1 MNRLPK
7 HITLKHLNAFAA
19 VAHEGSFTLA
29 ASRLF
34 QTQSSVTTLLHQL
47 ETALGTRLFERTSR
61 KVALTGVGR
70 DLLPRVMRLLTDFD
84 GVIEDVVRHGGQS
97 FGKVRISAAPSAIT
111 ELVAPAA
118 AEFARLY
125 PGVRLYLRDDNS
137 GRIQRQVL
145 ASEVD
150 FGITSRWADT
160 QGLQFDPLV
169 DDQFGVLYRF
179 DDVSI
184 APDADGRVPW
194 QDLAQCKSIGVVDET
209 GIMALLQARADLP
222 SNASTPFYEASSTTS
237 QAALV
242 VQGIGIAFMPALAAQ
257 RVLEPR
263 LRFSLLKSPTVVRT
277 ICIVKRR
284 DVPLAEIAKIF
295 EATVRT
301 ACVSLELP
309 QGCKHCA
316 EECVTSPA

>member
-1 MNRLPK
+1 M
-7 HITLKHLNAFAA
+7 
-19 VAHEGSFTLA
+19 
-29 ASRLF
+29 
-34 QTQSSVTTLLHQL
+34 
-47 ETALGTRLFERTSR
+47 
-61 KVALTGVGR
+61 
-70 DLLPRVMRLLTDFD
+70 
-84 GVIEDVVRHGGQS
+84 
-97 FGKVRISAAPSAIT
+97 
-111 ELVAPAA
+111 
-118 AEFARLY
+118 
-125 PGVRLYLRDDNS
+125 
-137 GRIQRQVL
+137 
-145 ASEVD
+145 D
-150 FGITSRWADT
+150 FGITSRWTDT

-184 APDADGRVPW
+184 APHADGRVPW

-277 ICIVKRR
+277 ICIVKRS
-284 DVPLAEIAKIF
+284 DVPLADIAKIF

-301 ACVSLELP
+301 ASASLELP
-309 QGCKHCA
+309 QGCKHYCV
-316 EECVTSPA
+316 EDGVTSPA